1 MEVKK
6 VSIHLRSVIDGEE
19 SHNDYHGEYCF
30 KEGSHRIVYTDYT
43 GNGVTKTGI
52 EATDKKMLLHR
63 SGHIRGDMLFDP
75 NLETKVAYEA
85 FSLVN
90 DFSLKTHIYRLSEME
105 KHIRIYTVYT
115 LNDRSGDHAIRGVQE
130 MTVSI
135 E

>member
-19 SHNDYHGEYCF
+19 SHNDYRGEYCF
-30 KEGSHRIVYTDYT
+30 KEGSHRIIYTDYT
-43 GNGVTKTGI
+43 GNDVTKTGI
-52 EATDKKMLLHR
+52 EATDQKMLLHR
-63 SGHIRGDMLFDP
+63 SGPIQGDMLFDP
-75 NLETKVAYEA
+75 DVETKVAYEA

-90 DFSLKTHIYRLSEME
+90 DFSLKTHIYRLTEME
-105 KHIRIYTVYT
+105 NHIRIYTAYS
-115 LNDRSGDHAIRGVQE
+115 LSDRSGGHAIRGVQE